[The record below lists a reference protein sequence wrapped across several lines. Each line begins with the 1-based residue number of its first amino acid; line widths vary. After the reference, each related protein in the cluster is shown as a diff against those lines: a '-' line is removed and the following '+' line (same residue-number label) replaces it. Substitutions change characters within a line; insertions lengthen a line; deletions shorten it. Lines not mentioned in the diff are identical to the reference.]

1 MYYVGLDVG
10 TSSLKSTVMDDNK
23 CIVFESSYNY
33 SFDEPAEGYREI
45 EPNVWF
51 ETTKKALSEI
61 FAKYRDE
68 IVTIGVTGQ
77 MHSTVFLDKE
87 GNSIRP
93 SIMWNDLR
101 TSYLVPQLKDELSK
115 IEETKYI
122 AKIISPGSPATNLLW
137 LKQNEPDN
145 FNQIYR
151 VMTPYDYIVYKLT
164 GKFSCD
170 YCDASTSSLY
180 DIVKKEWSQYMLN
193 KLELSEECLGKVHN
207 SCDEIGVLSDE
218 LQKEYD
224 IKHSIS
230 VIAGTGDNP
239 ATAVAMG
246 ILNSSDPV
254 ISLGTS
260 GVVISP
266 KEDGDFEGKGKN
278 VLFNEKGDRF
288 INIVQST
295 VQSAGGTHRWWVQN
309 IVQSSDF
316 AIDQEDIEIDKLGD
330 NSVLFFPHIT
340 GDKTIYQDSTIRGA
354 FFGLSA
360 NTTRKDMTQA
370 VFEGVA
376 FGFKDIFENLNLKV
390 KPKKIQI
397 NGGGTKS
404 AVWMQI
410 LADVLDIDIEVVTK
424 SATPGYGVCLLG
436 YYAKNVN
443 VENSN
448 KVDSTVLFKPNQN
461 ASKKYFS
468 SFMKYK
474 KIYNAI
480 REIY

>member
-207 SCDEIGVLSDE
+207 SCDE
-218 LQKEYD
+218 
-224 IKHSIS
+224 
-230 VIAGTGDNP
+230 T
-239 ATAVAMG
+239 
-246 ILNSSDPV
+246 
-254 ISLGTS
+254 
-260 GVVISP
+260 
-266 KEDGDFEGKGKN
+266 F
-278 VLFNEKGDRF
+278 
-288 INIVQST
+288 
-295 VQSAGGTHRWWVQN
+295 W
-309 IVQSSDF
+309 
-316 AIDQEDIEIDKLGD
+316 
-330 NSVLFFPHIT
+330 
-340 GDKTIYQDSTIRGA
+340 
-354 FFGLSA
+354 
-360 NTTRKDMTQA
+360 RK
-370 VFEGVA
+370 
-376 FGFKDIFENLNLKV
+376 
-390 KPKKIQI
+390 P
-397 NGGGTKS
+397 
-404 AVWMQI
+404 
-410 LADVLDIDIEVVTK
+410 
-424 SATPGYGVCLLG
+424 
-436 YYAKNVN
+436 
-443 VENSN
+443 
-448 KVDSTVLFKPNQN
+448 
-461 ASKKYFS
+461 
-468 SFMKYK
+468 
-474 KIYNAI
+474 
-480 REIY
+480 